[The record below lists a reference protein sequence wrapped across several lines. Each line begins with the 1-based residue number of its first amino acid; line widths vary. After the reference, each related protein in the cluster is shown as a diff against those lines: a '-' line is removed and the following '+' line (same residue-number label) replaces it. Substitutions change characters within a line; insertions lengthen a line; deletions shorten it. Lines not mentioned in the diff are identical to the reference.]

1 MKKVNI
7 GFLIVILTLIIFS
20 YFYVTIYSKYDV
32 MLYLNDYKQIIQLN
46 HIIEVLLLI
55 TISFFIY
62 KVFFRSTY
70 VFGSVL
76 TKKLFLLL
84 SSVIVIP
91 SLINIKIA
99 NYFIDN
105 TVNRLFNPQ
114 IEELFDNSFSIAEES
129 IKYFSKELRKKSVI
143 SAEYLKLVDKN
154 DNKADLA
161 KIRNI
166 LDVNA
171 LSIYGI
177 KGNLIL
183 QDKKNDQKYF
193 PNTLQ
198 NYIITKI
205 QNSGYY
211 YEINKDTNGN
221 YLFYYYQFY
230 DKDKIIALTQ
240 FAPDFIRIDNT
251 KIIQNKDLYLGLLSN
266 KDNLKDVYT
275 STLIISVLLSI
286 SIAVLLSMFFS
297 KFLIKRISNLIENI
311 ESIKKGSY
319 KNNNS
324 FQGNDELSQLIT
336 SFNEMSHNLDKVRKL
351 EKYQKDQIT
360 AYKNYLEN
368 LIKNISLSVVVYD
381 DKFLIKN
388 MNTITQEILDIDI
401 EQVFNIPINKWNKI
415 YPHLEDFCSL
425 IKLSFNRNYT
435 NWEENIIVRSN
446 HNIKNLFIKNVKFE
460 TNNDMQYIILIS
472 DVTNLIKAKQNQAWA
487 DIAKRLAHEIKNPL
501 TPIVLSTERIEM
513 KLTPKLGAEDQ
524 VFLKRLTNQIIIQ
537 VEDLK
542 NLVNKFRDFA
552 NINKPNLSKI
562 EIVHFFSQ
570 FLTLYENSNYDYLKI
585 QVNLPKNEA
594 FIMGDSSLLRQVFH
608 NLIKNAIES
617 TENNELKQ
625 VDIVINQEDE
635 MIRILIKDNGSGF
648 EQIIMENLFEPY
660 RTTKGVKGS
669 GLGMAIVKK
678 IIDEHNGKI
687 EVFNDNGANVVVK
700 LPLVT
705 EYSVL

>member
-1 MKKVNI
+1 MKKINI
-7 GFLIVILTLIIFS
+7 GFLIVLFTLIVFS

-32 MLYLNDYKQIIQLN
+32 MLYLNDYKEIIQLN
-46 HIIEVLLLI
+46 HIIEVLLFI
-55 TISFFIY
+55 TIAFFVY
-62 KVFFRSTY
+62 KVFFRSSY
-70 VFGSVL
+70 VFGSVI

-129 IKYFSKELRKKSVI
+129 VKYFSKELRKKSVI
-143 SAEYLKLVDKN
+143 AAEYLKLIDKN
-154 DNKADLA
+154 EDKADLA

-171 LSIYGI
+171 LSIYNVNG
-177 KGNLIL
+177 KLIL
-183 QDKKNDQKYF
+183 QDKKNDAKYF
-193 PNTLQ
+193 PKTLQ
-198 NYIITKI
+198 DYIINKI
-205 QNSGYY
+205 KNSGYY
-211 YEINKDTNGN
+211 YEINKDDSGN

-240 FAPDFIRIDNT
+240 FAPDFIKIDNT
-251 KIIQNKDLYLGLLSN
+251 KIIQNKDLYLGLLNN

-297 KFLIKRISNLIENI
+297 QFLIKRISNLIENI
-311 ESIKKGSY
+311 ELIKQGSY

-324 FQGNDELSQLIT
+324 FKGNDELSQLIN

-351 EKYQKDQIT
+351 EKFQKDQIT
-360 AYKNYLEN
+360 AYKNYLESLINN
-368 LIKNISLSVVVYD
+368 LSLGVVVYD
-381 DKFLIKN
+381 KN
-388 MNTITQEILDIDI
+388 FIVKNINTITYDILDINL
-401 EQVFNIPINKWNKI
+401 EQIIDKPITEWSNL
-415 YPHLEDFCSL
+415 YPHLEDLTSL
-425 IKLSFNRNYT
+425 IQLNFNRNFN
-435 NWEENIIVRSN
+435 NWEENILVRLN
-446 HNIKNLFIKNVKFE
+446 QNIKNLFIKTLKFE
-460 TNNDMQYIILIS
+460 TLGDIQYITLIS

-501 TPIVLSTERIEM
+501 TPIVLSAERIEM
-513 KLTPKLGAEDQ
+513 KLTPKLEQKDQ
-524 VFLKRLTNQIIIQ
+524 EFVHRLVNQIIIQ

-542 NLVNKFRDFA
+542 LLVNKFRDFA
-552 NINKPNLSKI
+552 NINKPNLSKLA
-562 EIVHFFSQ
+562 VLHFFNQ
-570 FLTLYENSNYDYLKI
+570 FLTLYENINYLKI
-585 QVNLPKNEA
+585 TNNLPNKEA

-608 NLIKNAIES
+608 NLIKNAMES
-617 TENNELKQ
+617 IENNEDKQ
-625 VDIVINQEDE
+625 VDIIISQDNEVVK
-635 MIRILIKDNGSGF
+635 ILIKDNGHGF
-648 EQIIMENLFEPY
+648 EQIIMDNLFEPY

-705 EYSVL
+705 EHSVL